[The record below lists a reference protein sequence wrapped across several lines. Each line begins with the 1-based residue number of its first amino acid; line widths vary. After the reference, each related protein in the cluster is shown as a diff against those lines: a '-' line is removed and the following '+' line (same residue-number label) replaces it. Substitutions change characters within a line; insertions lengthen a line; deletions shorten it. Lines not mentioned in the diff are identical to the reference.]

1 MKNLSNIRRITLCI
15 FSLCLS
21 VTKLHAQDPEQ
32 GFLNVANIVPSDKK
46 CKISIMGKDLVP
58 GGLNGVE
65 STGWFI
71 VPAGEHPMTLE
82 IEGYKPANGVIKV
95 TANVSSL
102 YVIFLQQ
109 IGEKKDKDDK
119 EIPPSVRIKKCE
131 PFELT
136 KGYYLKAMS
145 LCPADERFDVGPN
158 VLRLSLFGTQEIAGW
173 NGGAF
178 KVTHDKSEIGSC
190 AGSQEKG
197 SYYLLLGTD
206 HKGKYCSLLVRN
218 EKQELPPWMKKKEK

>member
-1 MKNLSNIRRITLCI
+1 MSSYAT
-15 FSLCLS
+15 
-21 VTKLHAQDPEQ
+21 LHAQDPEH

-46 CKISIMGKDLVP
+46 CKITIMGKDLVP

-71 VPAGEHPMTLE
+71 VPAGEHPMSLE
-82 IEGYKPANGVIKV
+82 IEGYKPASGVITV
-95 TANVSSL
+95 TANMSSL

-109 IGEKKDKDDK
+109 IGEKKDKEGK

-131 PFELT
+131 PFEQT
-136 KGYYLKAMS
+136 KGFFLKAMS
-145 LCPADERFDVGPN
+145 LCPDDERFDIGPHA
-158 VLRLSLFGTQEIAGW
+158 LRVNLFGTQEITGW

-178 KVTHDKSEIGSC
+178 KVTHEKNEIGGC

-206 HKGKYCSLLVRN
+206 HHGKYCSLLVRN
-218 EKQELPPWMKKKEK
+218 EKQELPPWMQKKEK